1 MVGLTLGVASLVAPR
16 SSIPIR
22 KSARFRGGIPRTCID
37 IPPNASADVT
47 GASNISLS
55 SGSAGEVNA
64 AEGVRV
70 RCEASFAR
78 LEYLLSFVDI
88 DDFFWVPS
96 DVVADD
102 IKRNYEAKWWQT
114 CREGNIE
121 AVEKMLRG
129 GGQALVAARDA
140 DDRSG
145 LHYACG
151 VGNEE
156 CVRAILAY
164 GAEVDS
170 LDKDSFTPLHIA
182 AGYLH
187 EKIVEVLVQA
197 GANPELEDSTGR
209 SPLDIVE
216 TLKLNTP
223 ATTVTYGRRSTM
235 ESLAQTLERFV
246 FEEVPPSSIKQSRL
260 TEDNL
265 KEYLIEW
272 LDDCPDSWILEE
284 NIAED
289 LLQDYAE
296 GMEYAQLRD
305 TFVIPPGF
313 SDSTVR
319 NVRLNTWA
327 DNAPPSWDLS

>member
-1 MVGLTLGVASLVAPR
+1 
-16 SSIPIR
+16 
-22 KSARFRGGIPRTCID
+22 
-37 IPPNASADVT
+37 
-47 GASNISLS
+47 
-55 SGSAGEVNA
+55 
-64 AEGVRV
+64 
-70 RCEASFAR
+70 
-78 LEYLLSFVDI
+78 
-88 DDFFWVPS
+88 
-96 DVVADD
+96 
-102 IKRNYEAKWWQT
+102 
-114 CREGNIE
+114 
-121 AVEKMLRG
+121 
-129 GGQALVAARDA
+129 
-140 DDRSG
+140 
-145 LHYACG
+145 
-151 VGNEE
+151 
-156 CVRAILAY
+156 
-164 GAEVDS
+164 
-170 LDKDSFTPLHIA
+170 
-182 AGYLH
+182 LH

-319 NVRLNTWA
+319 NVRLNTV
-327 DNAPPSWDLS
+327 SKGHFTERGQF